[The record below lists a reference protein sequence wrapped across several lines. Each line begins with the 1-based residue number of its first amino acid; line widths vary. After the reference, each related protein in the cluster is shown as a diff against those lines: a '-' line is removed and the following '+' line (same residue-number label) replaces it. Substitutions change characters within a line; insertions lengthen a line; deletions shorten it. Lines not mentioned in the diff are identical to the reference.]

1 MYVVGTLILQAHVVK
16 CNAHSFTSVLH
27 SVQYSNHVVIV
38 TIPRYHRLYR
48 SICVALHLTVSQ
60 FLSSNMRLRFLYRI
74 LFRADRDGND
84 DVAWWAGV
92 WHIRA
97 HTLTP
102 QWTCAMRK
110 MAAPGKCLYLNRTH
124 MHTSPYII
132 WLVVYGHDQI
142 PAYRK
147 TAIPHTNTVRAQ
159 IVYAVIVL
167 QCDLDCM

>member
-1 MYVVGTLILQAHVVK
+1 MCVVGTLILQAHVVK

-84 DVAWWAGV
+84 DVAWWADL

-97 HTLTP
+97 RTLTP
-102 QWTCAMRK
+102 QCICHAEN
-110 MAAPGKCLYLNRTH
+110 G
-124 MHTSPYII
+124 SSGEVFIS
-132 WLVVYGHDQI
+132 Q
-142 PAYRK
+142 
-147 TAIPHTNTVRAQ
+147 PHTHAHITVHYLIGCVRSRPNSGLSENRNTTH
-159 IVYAVIVL
+159 
-167 QCDLDCM
+167 